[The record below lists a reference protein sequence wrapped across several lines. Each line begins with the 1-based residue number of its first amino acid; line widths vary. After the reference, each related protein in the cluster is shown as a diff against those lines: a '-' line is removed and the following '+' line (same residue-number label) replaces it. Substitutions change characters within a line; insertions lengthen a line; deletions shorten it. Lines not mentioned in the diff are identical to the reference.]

1 LTPERLGLTEHALAL
16 PSLSPLHLIARR
28 LRRRM
33 SRRATRSHGVV
44 QPIVVY
50 VET

>member
-28 LRRRM
+28 M